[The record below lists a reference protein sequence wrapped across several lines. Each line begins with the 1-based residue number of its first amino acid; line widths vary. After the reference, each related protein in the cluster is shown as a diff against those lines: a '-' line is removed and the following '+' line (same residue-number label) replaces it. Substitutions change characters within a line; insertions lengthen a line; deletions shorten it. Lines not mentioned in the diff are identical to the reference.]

1 MDFEFSH
8 ESIRKLEGIV
18 LPAVM
23 WVNLKHVGYP
33 QAFERSVQ
41 RRNML
46 TIVRCDNRLSER
58 SLEEPAFLYPIRLKG
73 RIDTFEMRQKLLQ
86 DFLLAQ
92 LEEGII
98 HRSIVAKINEVLSTI
113 LRRRLVIGM
122 LNQTGKRV
130 TWIAWID
137 PIAIGKLASQ
147 GEDETLRTICLT
159 PIITSTI
166 IIWQRWYEAT

>member
-1 MDFEFSH
+1 
-8 ESIRKLEGIV
+8 
-18 LPAVM
+18 
-23 WVNLKHVGYP
+23 
-33 QAFERSVQ
+33 
-41 RRNML
+41 ML

-58 SLEEPAFLYPIRLKG
+58 SLEEPAFLYPIKLKG

-98 HRSIVAKINEVLSTI
+98 HRSIVAKINEVLSSI

-166 IIWQRWYEAT
+166 IIWQRWYEATGKPGRHSGNYTVSRPGSLAGMDLPTSIIQRFNLFHTGAE